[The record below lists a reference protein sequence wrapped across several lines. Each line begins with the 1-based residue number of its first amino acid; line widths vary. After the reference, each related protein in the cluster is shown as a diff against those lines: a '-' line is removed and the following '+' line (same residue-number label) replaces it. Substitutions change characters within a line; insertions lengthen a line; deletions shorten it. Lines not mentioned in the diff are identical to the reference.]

1 MVVFVIAILVVN
13 SLEGVIGN
21 QQERN
26 YARFVQNVDG
36 LTNTFRGSVEE
47 CAIIDL
53 ENQNKECLTQVDQEY
68 RIQFGSL
75 IKLFGYESYLQELYQ
90 YWQADLQYWYDA
102 KKIHAEYSD
111 EDLVK
116 SELEEI
122 SKIRQKAQYER
133 LSPEFAKIVESQ

>member
-1 MVVFVIAILVVN
+1 M
-13 SLEGVIGN
+13 
-21 QQERN
+21 
-26 YARFVQNVDG
+26 QNVDG